1 MGLPLRGLGGN
12 NVRMVRRKER
22 IMITFENGI
31 DARARAVFSPQV
43 ARFHMGNGEYRYVC
57 IGTDYGY
64 IHTSGGDV
72 RTWKS
77 YSGARR
83 FLTAYNKRG

>member
-1 MGLPLRGLGGN
+1 
-12 NVRMVRRKER
+12 
-22 IMITFENGI
+22 MITFENGI
-31 DARARAVFSPQV
+31 DSRARSVNTPTV
-43 ARFHMGNGEYRYVC
+43 AKFELGNGTTAYCV

-64 IHTSGGDV
+64 IHTSGGNV

-83 FLTAYNKRG
+83 YARNYVSF